1 MMKVM
6 NERTLNSASSMKNPL
21 SAPARGIAFQ
31 RAILRRCGV
40 PMYGANLL
48 YPLSVPVY
56 SPPSVRRG
64 RPSRRGYPKGRHTK
78 RQPHPEKKGVR
89 LPSRLVPGGRIGGGL
104 YQRTGSLVDP
114 FGKGGVG
121 VDGFEEIAAVQPRWM
136 ARVASAIRSEAWAP
150 AMCAPRSLPLPSSTT
165 SLNSPASSPMACALP
180 SSRNWNTEVFTANP
194 CCLACASESPT
205 SPISGAV
212 KMAEGTTS

>member
-64 RPSRRGYPKGRHTK
+64 RPSRRGYPKGRRTK

-89 LPSRLVPGGRIGGGL
+89 LPSGLCRRQDRRRAIPANRQPRRSLRKGWGGRGWFRRDRGL
-104 YQRTGSLVDP
+104 CSHAGWRGW
-114 FGKGGVG
+114 F
-121 VDGFEEIAAVQPRWM
+121 R
-136 ARVASAIRSEAWAP
+136 RSD
-150 AMCAPRSLPLPSSTT
+150 RKRGLRR
-165 SLNSPASSPMACALP
+165 CAL
-180 SSRNWNTEVFTANP
+180 RGA
-194 CCLACASESPT
+194 CRCLLQRRA
-205 SPISGAV
+205 
-212 KMAEGTTS
+212 

>member
-56 SPPSVRRG
+56 SPLRTARKAVPPRLSEGAAHKKAAAPGEERGAAAFQACARRQDRRG
-64 RPSRRGYPKGRHTK
+64 AIPAN
-78 RQPHPEKKGVR
+78 RQPRRALRKGW
-89 LPSRLVPGGRIGGGL
+89 GGRGWFRRDRGL
-104 YQRTGSLVDP
+104 CSHAGWRGWL
-114 FGKGGVG
+114 
-121 VDGFEEIAAVQPRWM
+121 R
-136 ARVASAIRSEAWAP
+136 RSD
-150 AMCAPRSLPLPSSTT
+150 RKRGLRR
-165 SLNSPASSPMACALP
+165 CAL
-180 SSRNWNTEVFTANP
+180 RGA
-194 CCLACASESPT
+194 CRCLLQRRA
-205 SPISGAV
+205 
-212 KMAEGTTS
+212 

>member
-56 SPPSVRRG
+56 SPLRTARKAVPPRLSEG
-64 RPSRRGYPKGRHTK
+64 AAHK
-78 RQPHPEKKGVR
+78 RQPHQEKKGVR
-89 LPSRLVPGGRIGGGL
+89 LPSSLCRRQDRRRAIPANRQPRRSLRKGWGGRGWFRRDRGL
-104 YQRTGSLVDP
+104 CSHAGWQGWLR
-114 FGKGGVG
+114 
-121 VDGFEEIAAVQPRWM
+121 
-136 ARVASAIRSEAWAP
+136 RSD
-150 AMCAPRSLPLPSSTT
+150 RKRGLRR
-165 SLNSPASSPMACALP
+165 CAL
-180 SSRNWNTEVFTANP
+180 RGA
-194 CCLACASESPT
+194 CRCLLQRRA
-205 SPISGAV
+205 
-212 KMAEGTTS
+212 

>member
-56 SPPSVRRG
+56 SPLRTARKAVPPRLSEG
-64 RPSRRGYPKGRHTK
+64 AAHKK
-78 RQPHPEKKGVR
+78 AAAPEKKGVR
-89 LPSRLVPGGRIGGGL
+89 LPSKLVPGGRIGGGL
-104 YQRTGSLVDP
+104 YQRTDSLVDP

-121 VDGFEEIAAVQPRWM
+121 VDGFEEIAGCAATLDGEGGFGDQIGSVGSGD
-136 ARVASAIRSEAWAP
+136 VRSEELAAAFFNDELEQPGRVRPWPAPCRARGTGTPKFSRRTPVAWLALRRAP
-150 AMCAPRSLPLPSSTT
+150 HPRFPG
-165 SLNSPASSPMACALP
+165 
-180 SSRNWNTEVFTANP
+180 R
-194 CCLACASESPT
+194 
-205 SPISGAV
+205 
-212 KMAEGTTS
+212 